1 MGATESRGSCL
12 IAERASCCTVSPASE
27 RFGGGGHPFLGGP
40 LSGIRQAA
48 IFFSLKE
55 VYARIGSHAPRPS
68 GADLFA
74 LLHPVDAGHA
84 APVFGGHSGRLLRR
98 PLCRG
103 DVFGGPQP
111 CHADVFLVFRGGR
124 HACVGWGSPGREISW
139 REEAGSGFRDF
150 HQNDALPA
158 ACRSS
163 RRRGCCCSA
172 ANWCAFSGR
181 TKS

>member
-103 DVFGGPQP
+103 DVFGGSQP
-111 CHADVFLVFRGGR
+111 CHADVFPVFRGGG

-158 ACRSS
+158 ACRCS
-163 RRRGCCCSA
+163 RVGGDVAVQRRTG
-172 ANWCAFSGR
+172 AFSRGG
-181 TKS
+181 